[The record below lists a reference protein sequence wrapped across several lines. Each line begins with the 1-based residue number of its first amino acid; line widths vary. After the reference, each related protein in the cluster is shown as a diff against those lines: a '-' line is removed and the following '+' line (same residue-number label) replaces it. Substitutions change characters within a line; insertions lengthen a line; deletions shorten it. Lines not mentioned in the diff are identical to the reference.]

1 MRRLPIYLLLDTSES
16 MRGEPLDAVRM
27 GVELLVSDLRQD
39 PMAMESVW
47 LSVIT
52 FGGTVKQIV
61 PLTDLTLFQMSYLEA
76 SGACLL
82 GGALEELLNCSD
94 RELVARSI
102 SNKGDYKPIVFLMAN
117 GRPTDGWEPA
127 ADKLK
132 KKGWTV
138 VACTAGHDLN
148 MPLLKRITETVVKL
162 DQCQPRL
169 LGLFVTRSWIDLF
182 DDGPCPP
189 SAPLT
194 DNPALPPPPPPDIK
208 IVTSDTC
215 APQPPQPIKQIQKA
229 VLADGREVEYVVER
243 GKVMEGGMM
252 KQVFFTPDKSAVL
265 CFFNDKYDSTWRA
278 RLDAVVGKFNPTIG
292 RNGEY
297 WKTLFCWPTAII
309 QSPRMGFTCP
319 TYPSNFFFKEG
330 PWKGKDKEMTW
341 FLGKTGGG
349 KPFRD
354 LLPES
359 ERGPW
364 INYIRASLLLARA
377 VRKLHSSG
385 LAYSDLSPRTILLDY
400 ASGQCLLISWDLLV
414 VPGIFPPE
422 VMGTPGYIAPEVLA
436 TQRLPLKDPQR
447 KYPCVSTDQFAL
459 AVLIYQIL
467 LLRHP
472 LKGPKLN
479 SIKSAEE
486 DDLLSM
492 GANALFIEHPTDRS
506 NRPPDKDLKPTYE
519 ALGLHLVAL
528 FNQAFVEGLHAPNRR
543 PLAAQWEDAL
553 LKTWDLL
560 HPCAHPACTHK
571 WFVVWQKGEQACPF
585 CGTKVAGTVLKLNFR
600 KEARP
605 GTWLSDGEL
614 VVYNGNPI
622 MKWHVFDNVFPNET
636 LTDAERGEVLAD
648 CQLYNGK
655 WLLINRK
662 LGHMVSP
669 GGNPI
674 PPNSAIELKPEA
686 QFRLSTEPHGRIAE
700 VELIQQGD
708 E

>member
-1 MRRLPIYLLLDTSES
+1 MRRQPIYLLIDTSES
-16 MRGEPLDAVRM
+16 MRDESIDAVRM
-27 GVELLVSDLRQD
+27 GLKQLVSDLRQD
-39 PMAMESVW
+39 PIEMETAW

-52 FGGTVKQIV
+52 YGSTIRQLV
-61 PLTDLTLFQMSYLEA
+61 PLTDLTSFQLPSFEA
-76 SGACLL
+76 NGPCCLGA
-82 GGALEELLNCSD
+82 GLEELLKCAEHDLIDSTAD
-94 RELVARSI
+94 R
-102 SNKGDYKPIVFLMAN
+102 KGDYRPFIFLMTN
-117 GRPTDGWEPA
+117 GQPADNWEQAVDKIKRKRWPVLA
-127 ADKLK
+127 CSAGLGADE
-132 KKGWTV
+132 
-138 VACTAGHDLN
+138 A
-148 MPLLKRITETVVKL
+148 LLKRITEWVVDL
-162 DQCQPRL
+162 NNCSPGE
-169 LGLFVTRSWIDLF
+169 GLKDCKRSIENTL
-182 DDGPCPP
+182 DDGPIWYDSEPIK
-189 SAPLT
+189 AT
-194 DNPALPPPPPPDIK
+194 TVPAVLPPPPPGIHF
-208 IVTSDTC
+208 VE
-215 APQPPQPIKQIQKA
+215 KA
-229 VLADGREVEYVVER
+229 ILTDGREVEYMVDPD
-243 GKVMEGGMM
+243 KVMEGGM
-252 KQVFFTPDKSAVL
+252 KQFYFTPDKSSVA
-265 CFFNDKYDSTWRA
+265 CFFKDQSDPTKRA
-278 RLDAVVGKFNPTIG
+278 LLEAVVSKFNPTIG

-309 QSPRMGFTCP
+309 QSPRLGFTCP

-330 PWKGKDKEMTW
+330 PWKGKDKELTW

-349 KPFRD
+349 KPLRD

-377 VRKLHSSG
+377 VRRLHSLG
-385 LAYSDLSPRTILLDY
+385 LAYSDLSPRTILLDF

-436 TQRLPLKDPQR
+436 TQRLPLKDSQR

-479 SIKSAEE
+479 STKSAEE

-506 NRPPDKDLKPTYE
+506 NRPPDKDLKATYE

-571 WFVVWQKGEQACPF
+571 WFVVWQKGEQTCPF

-674 PPNSAIELKPEA
+674 LPNSAIELKPGA